1 MGFFGDR
8 EEVAWFWF
16 GGLALGSF
24 GGSQG
29 EEQRRASQ
37 VHCRYPLEVNW
48 GRKFII
54 YRAGRADRV
63 RWPFPSRDY
72 WFYNQAPA
80 KAPSVRVC
88 V

>member
-8 EEVAWFWF
+8 EEVVWFWF

-24 GGSQG
+24 GRSQG
-29 EEQRRASQ
+29 EEHRRLTSALPAGSK
-37 VHCRYPLEVNW
+37 L

-72 WFYNQAPA
+72 WFYISGDSERA
-80 KAPSVRVC
+80 
-88 V
+88 